1 MKTVSQSQQHS
12 SPSPPNIIL
21 EPCLT
26 NDDKKDDPNSITLLD
41 ENNGSKIPVRKL
53 SNASIR
59 RRLSGCFRKQDSHEC
74 PILKVDDE
82 PVSMNDPKLN
92 QRKQPTEQN
101 KTTPWYRR
109 ASKII
114 HQRRVSVDALSTQPQ
129 SSSSSSSFKSNENV
143 DEPNIIVAQGVCQY
157 YVPAKRGSDSMLGVN
172 QETQPRNRNLEI
184 SSLLANASKRFLTAS
199 FNDLIVPLTPRS
211 PPPSLF
217 PAPNNHNQPPFIH
230 SESNLVIVGHNDRQ
244 PVQRSMSGGAGA
256 NKTGPNVIG
265 SAGALVGR
273 ILQEDLGKYID
284 PGVIH
289 AAQQELAEAC
299 NLTQEG
305 LVNCL

>member
-1 MKTVSQSQQHS
+1 MKTVPQCQQHP
-12 SPSPPNIIL
+12 SPPPNIIL

-26 NDDKKDDPNSITLLD
+26 NDDKKDDPNSITLD
-41 ENNGSKIPVRKL
+41 DSNGPVNSKIPVRKL

-59 RRLSGCFRKQDSHEC
+59 RRLSGCFRKQDSHEW

-82 PVSMNDPKLN
+82 PVSTNKSN
-92 QRKQPTEQN
+92 QRKQSTEQN

-114 HQRRVSVDALSTQPQ
+114 HQRRVSMDALSTQPQ
-129 SSSSSSSFKSNENV
+129 SSSSSSSFKSNDNI

-157 YVPAKRGSDSMLGVN
+157 YVPAKRGSDSMIGAN

-217 PAPNNHNQPPFIH
+217 PAPNNHNQPPFMH
-230 SESNLVIVGHNDRQ
+230 SENNLVIVGNNDRQ
-244 PVQRSMSGGAGA
+244 PVQRSLSGGTGTT
-256 NKTGPNVIG
+256 KTGPNVIG

-299 NLTQEG
+299 NLTPEG
-305 LVNCL
+305 LVNCF